1 MHEKSCLGFWHPV
14 KKSVEHF
21 VTYEGFYETTE
32 ATSMNDFQDSFWY
45 SDIQLIHKSWKTR
58 A

>member
-1 MHEKSCLGFWHPV
+1 MKNHVWDSGIQSKN
-14 KKSVEHF
+14 SVEHF